1 MLKEDKIIIL
11 INEINSII
19 NSILVTIGLLVI
31 SLIIFIAV

>member
-19 NSILVTIGLLVI
+19 NSILITIGLLVL
-31 SLIIFIAV
+31 SLILFVAV